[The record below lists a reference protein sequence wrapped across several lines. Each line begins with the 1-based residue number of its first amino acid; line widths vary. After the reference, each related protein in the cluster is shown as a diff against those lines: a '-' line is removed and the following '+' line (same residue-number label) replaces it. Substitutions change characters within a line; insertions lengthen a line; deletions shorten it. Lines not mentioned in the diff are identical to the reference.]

1 MAKKAKTVEIPQ
13 AVYTPQFLKFVSIN
27 VKSFRETKGF
37 GRWLAEYDR
46 MDAKGWF
53 KPEKLRDLFITILN
67 DTFRY
72 SFIIK
77 CAVNYICSP
86 ALDAAKSYAKSY
98 AKMNSFEI
106 RLITGEIAVND
117 DDEELIDLS
126 LDEAISI
133 CDAMN
138 EEAEEILFKVYNSI
152 TGKYV
157 SVK

>member
-1 MAKKAKTVEIPQ
+1 MAKKAKTIEIPE
-13 AVYTPQFLKFVSIN
+13 VIYTQQFLKFVAIN
-27 VKSFRETKGF
+27 VKSFRESKGF

-46 MDAKGWF
+46 MDASGWF
-53 KPEKLRDLFITILN
+53 KPEKLRELYLSILKDN
-67 DTFRY
+67 FRY

-86 ALDAAKSYAKSY
+86 ALDAAKNY

-117 DDEELIDLS
+117 DDEELVKLS

-133 CDAMN
+133 CSAMN
-138 EEAEEILFKVYNSI
+138 EEAEEILFKIYNSV

-157 SVK
+157 NVK